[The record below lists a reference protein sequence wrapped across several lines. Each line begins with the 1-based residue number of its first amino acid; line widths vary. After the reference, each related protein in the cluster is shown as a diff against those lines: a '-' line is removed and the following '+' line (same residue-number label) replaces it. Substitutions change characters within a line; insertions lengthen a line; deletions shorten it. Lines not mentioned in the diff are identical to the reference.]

1 MQYRH
6 SFHAGNFADVHKHI
20 ALLALIASLQR
31 KAKGFALIDTH
42 AGAGQYDLNDA
53 DGRLGDESSSGIV
66 QLERS
71 VAEAGGALHP
81 AIQQYLDTIE
91 QLRRARGN
99 KRSFYPGSPLLAATH
114 LRAVDRLICVELQA
128 QIARNLQ
135 RGLAQSATD
144 AAATARVIV
153 GDGYQELKGQ
163 LPPALR
169 RGLVLLDPPYE
180 SPQEEKQLAQAL
192 ADSLVRFE
200 TGVYALWYPIKKQHD
215 ADLAVARTIRHFK
228 LPTITL
234 EFCVRTADHTAG
246 LNGSGMLIVNPP
258 WQFDSEAAEWQTQLQ
273 GLFGGAATSA
283 VKWLIHE

>member
-20 ALLALIASLQR
+20 ALLALIASMQR

-42 AGAGQYDLNDA
+42 AGAGLYDLNDA
-53 DGRLGDESSSGIV
+53 DGRLGDESASGIV

-71 VAEAGGALHP
+71 VAAADDALHP
-81 AIQQYLDTIE
+81 AIQQYLDCVE
-91 QLRRARGN
+91 QLRRAHGN

-128 QIARNLQ
+128 QVARTLQ
-135 RGLAQSATD
+135 RGLAQSA
-144 AAATARVIV
+144 AAATARVIA

-169 RGLVLLDPPYE
+169 RGLILIDPPYE

-192 ADSLVRFE
+192 VESLVRFE
-200 TGVYALWYPIKKQHD
+200 TGVFVMWYPIKKQHD
-215 ADLAVARTIRHFK
+215 ADLAMARTIRQIER
-228 LPTITL
+228 PTITL
-234 EFCVRTADHTAG
+234 EFCVRAADHTAA
-246 LNGSGMLIVNPP
+246 LNGSGLLIVNPP
-258 WQFDSEAAEWQTQLQ
+258 WQFDSEAAQWQSELQ
-273 GLFGGAATSA
+273 GIFGGAATSA